1 MDPPPDHHQLPYVFY
16 LSFGLNLP
24 SSVFMT
30 VVASGKGNIGKVSDM
45 SRRWQRL
52 CVGGGGSGSEGVS
65 VFLD

>member
-1 MDPPPDHHQLPYVFY
+1 MA
-16 LSFGLNLP
+16 SFTRSRADLKLMRLKQ
-24 SSVFMT
+24 SVFMT